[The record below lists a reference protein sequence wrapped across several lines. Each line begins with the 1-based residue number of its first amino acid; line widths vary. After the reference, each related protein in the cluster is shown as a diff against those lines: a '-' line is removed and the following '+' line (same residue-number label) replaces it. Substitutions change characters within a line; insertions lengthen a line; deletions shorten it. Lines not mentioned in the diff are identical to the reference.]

1 MKVELSTALNFKTI
15 KESTV
20 REVITLCAEYVK
32 TFLSHEAAKR
42 FLSAYDA
49 GNNEEVK
56 RILVNTLNRA
66 KANLHPRDIKSILG
80 DTSQYD
86 PHREIR
92 NLLEIPCQQSKN
104 NTVLQ
109 SIGSV
114 KERRE
119 SATMAINTV
128 IVIVAILLVIA
139 AIGAVVY
146 LKNKDNKKVSDILSH
161 TSRGEKKML
170 YTEKDLDMIT
180 LIRELAEVYENT
192 ENYLK
197 S

>member
-1 MKVELSTALNFKTI
+1 MNVEPSTALNFKTI

-20 REVITLCAEYVK
+20 REVMTLCAEYVK
-32 TFLSHEAAKR
+32 IFLSNEAAKS
-42 FLSAYDA
+42 FLGACKA
-49 GNNEEVK
+49 GNDKEVK
-56 RILVNTLNRA
+56 RILINTLNRA
-66 KANLHPRDIKSILG
+66 KANLYPRDIESILG

-86 PHREIR
+86 TNGNVK
-92 NLLEIPCQQSKN
+92 NLLGDACQKSKN
-104 NTVLQ
+104 NAILR
-109 SIGSV
+109 SISGE

-146 LKNKDNKKVSDILSH
+146 LKNKDNKKVDDILSH
-161 TSRGEKKML
+161 AARGEKKMI
-170 YTEKDLDMIT
+170 YTEKDRDMVM
-180 LIRELAEVYENT
+180 LIRDLAEVYENT
-192 ENYLK
+192 EKYLK

>member
-20 REVITLCAEYVK
+20 REVITLCAEYIK
-32 TFLSHEAAKR
+32 TFLSNEAAKN
-42 FLSAYDA
+42 FLGACKT
-49 GNNEEVK
+49 GNDKEVK
-56 RILVNTLNRA
+56 RILINTLNRA
-66 KANLHPRDIKSILG
+66 KANLRPRDIESILG
-80 DTSQYD
+80 DISQYD
-86 PHREIR
+86 TNREIG
-92 NLLEIPCQQSKN
+92 NLLGIPYQQSKN

-109 SIGSV
+109 SIGGV

-119 SATMAINTV
+119 SDTMSINTI

-146 LKNKDNKKVSDILSH
+146 LKNKDNKKVGDILPH
-161 TSRGEKKML
+161 ASRGEKKMV
-170 YTEKDLDMIT
+170 YTEKDRDMIT